1 MEVVEPMIF
10 NLSWKN
16 FKGQFLNYLVYFI
29 SMTFAVVVYYC
40 FSAITYNRT
49 LISRAGRD
57 IQINGAMNIGGFL
70 VVVMILGFMLAANHF
85 FLLKR
90 SREIGLYHLI
100 GMRKGKISFLF
111 FIETLILGGFSLITG
126 IVLGIIF
133 SKLFSMILAK
143 AMFLQVESLFRF
155 SIPSI
160 VQTSIAFVFM
170 LLAVSLRSS
179 WLIYRYKV
187 NNLIKQP
194 EKNTNAVNKM
204 TKWKF
209 VLGIL
214 GLLLILVG
222 YFLSYN
228 IIQFGSFLMENG
240 LKMAGFLIAP
250 LIIML
255 ICILGTY
262 LFFKYTMYLIVFL
275 FGKSKGT
282 YYRRMNMLAVENT
295 KHHLKRSGNTL
306 FAITI
311 FIAISLG
318 MIGGAASFY
327 TLGMNSVNVEAPTDF
342 IVAESNFQEISQKI
356 EDEPGAA
363 IDSVV
368 KLNFKLTGSQYDIKI
383 GREQKENT
391 LSPINLLSLSNYR
404 EYQKINPYLK
414 DIELIDNND
423 VVLLDSIQ
431 NILGGFIRYDS
442 TFDLQEGLTLEVSK
456 VKPDFLGQD
465 LMRYGFPTIVVSDQ
479 LFAQVNT
486 GIEYRLM
493 AFNIAAVDE
502 EALSNKLSDGVKV
515 EWNNPIYFQYQWINN
530 RLEGYTSKV
539 RQQPE
544 QNNQAQN
551 SDENRESEFWQLNYT
566 SRFSDLRYQRRV
578 MGLLIYV
585 AMFLGILALIIT
597 GSILMLQQFAEAENE
612 KESYDLLKK
621 IGVPKKEI
629 TKLLYQQNS
638 IIFFPPML
646 IGVLHATFAI
656 FVFSKYISG
665 SGYWLAYLACGI
677 LILIYLAYY
686 FLTSAIY
693 SRIVHGRNLK

>member
-1 MEVVEPMIF
+1 MIF

-57 IQINGAMNIGGFL
+57 IQINGAMSIGGFL
-70 VVVMILGFMLAANHF
+70 VVVMILGFMFAANHF

-187 NNLIKQP
+187 NNLVKQP

-209 VLGIL
+209 VSGTL

-228 IIQFGSFLMENG
+228 IIQFGSLLMENG
-240 LKMAGFLIAP
+240 LKMAGFFIAP

-275 FGKSKGT
+275 FGKSKVT

-342 IVAESNFQEISQKI
+342 IVAEPSFQEVSQKI
-356 EDEPGAA
+356 EDEPGAN

-368 KLNFKLTGSQYDIKI
+368 TLNFKLTGSQYDIKI

-414 DIELIDNND
+414 DIELVNDKD

-442 TFDLQEGLTLEVSK
+442 TFDLQEGLKLEVSK
-456 VKPDFLGQD
+456 VRPDFLGQD
-465 LMRYGFPTIVVSDQ
+465 LMRYGFPTVVVSDQ
-479 LFAQVNT
+479 LFEQVNS
-486 GIEYRLM
+486 GIEYNLM
-493 AFNIAAVDE
+493 AFNVDAVDE
-502 EALSNKLSDGVKV
+502 EALSNKLSDEVKV
-515 EWNNPIYFQYQWINN
+515 EWNNPIYFQYQWVNN
-530 RLEGYTSKV
+530 QLEGYTSKV

-544 QNNQAQN
+544 QKNPTQNN
-551 SDENRESEFWQLNYT
+551 DENKENEYWQLNYT
-566 SRFSDLRYQRRV
+566 NRFSDLRYQRRV

-621 IGVPKKEI
+621 IGIPKKEI

-677 LILIYLAYY
+677 LVLIYLAYY

-693 SRIVHGRNLK
+693 SRIIHGRNLK

>member
-1 MEVVEPMIF
+1 MIF

-57 IQINGAMNIGGFL
+57 IQINGAMSIGGFL
-70 VVVMILGFMLAANHF
+70 VVVIILGFMFAANHF

-100 GMRKGKISFLF
+100 GMRKSKISFLF
-111 FIETLILGGFSLITG
+111 FIETLILGGVSLVTG
-126 IVLGIIF
+126 LVLGIIF

-187 NNLIKQP
+187 NNLVKQP
-194 EKNTNAVNKM
+194 EKNTNALNKM
-204 TKWKF
+204 TKWKCL
-209 VLGIL
+209 LGIL
-214 GLLLILVG
+214 GLLLILIG

-228 IIQFGSFLMENG
+228 VIQFGSFLMENG
-240 LKMAGFLIAP
+240 FKMVGFLIAP

-262 LFFKYTMYLIVFL
+262 LFFKYTIYLIVFL
-275 FGKSKGT
+275 FGKSKVT

-327 TLGMNSVNVEAPTDF
+327 TLGMNSVNVESPTDF
-342 IVAESNFQEISQKI
+342 IVAESSFQEISQKI
-356 EDEPGAA
+356 ENEPGAA
-363 IDSVV
+363 IDSSVT
-368 KLNFKLTGSQYDIKI
+368 LNFKLTGSQYDIKI
-383 GREQKENT
+383 GREQKENR

-404 EYQKINPYLK
+404 DYQKINPYLK
-414 DIELIDNND
+414 DIKLVNDKD

-431 NILGGFIRYDS
+431 NILGGFIRYGL
-442 TFDLQEGLTLEVSK
+442 TFNLQDKVTLEVSK

-465 LMRYGFPTIVVSDQ
+465 LMRYGFPTLVVTDQ
-479 LFAQVNT
+479 LFVQVNS
-486 GIEYRLM
+486 GIEYNLM
-493 AFNIAAVDE
+493 AFNIEAVDE
-502 EALSNKLSDGVKV
+502 EKLSNKLSDEVKV
-515 EWNNPIYFQYQWINN
+515 EWINPIYFQYQWMNN
-530 RLEGYTSKV
+530 QLEGYTSKV
-539 RQQPE
+539 KQEPE
-544 QNNQAQN
+544 QKNPSQNN
-551 SDENRESEFWQLNYT
+551 SENKEDEFWQLNYT
-566 SRFSDLRYQRRV
+566 SRFLDLRYQRRV

-585 AMFLGILALIIT
+585 AMFLGILALITT
-597 GSILMLQQFAEAENE
+597 GSILMLQQFAAVENE

-621 IGVPKKEI
+621 IGIPKKEI

-646 IGVLHATFAI
+646 IGVLHAAFAI

-686 FLTSAIY
+686 FLTSAICA
-693 SRIVHGRNLK
+693 RIIHGRNLK

>member
-1 MEVVEPMIF
+1 MIF

-57 IQINGAMNIGGFL
+57 IQINGAMSIGGFL
-70 VVVMILGFMLAANHF
+70 VVVMILGFMFAANHF

-187 NNLIKQP
+187 NNLVKQP

-209 VLGIL
+209 VLGTL

-228 IIQFGSFLMENG
+228 IIQFGSLLMENG
-240 LKMAGFLIAP
+240 LKMAGFFIAP

-275 FGKSKGT
+275 FGKSKVT

-342 IVAESNFQEISQKI
+342 IVAEPSFQEVSQKI
-356 EDEPGAA
+356 EDEPGAN

-368 KLNFKLTGSQYDIKI
+368 TLNFKLTGSQYDIKI

-414 DIELIDNND
+414 DIELVNDKD

-442 TFDLQEGLTLEVSK
+442 TFDLQEGLKLEVSK
-456 VKPDFLGQD
+456 VRPDFLGQD
-465 LMRYGFPTIVVSDQ
+465 LMRYGFPTVVVSDQ
-479 LFAQVNT
+479 LFEQVNS
-486 GIEYRLM
+486 GIEYNLM
-493 AFNIAAVDE
+493 AFNVDAVDE

-515 EWNNPIYFQYQWINN
+515 EWNNPIYFQYQWVNN
-530 RLEGYTSKV
+530 QLEGYTSKV

-544 QNNQAQN
+544 QKDPTQNN
-551 SDENRESEFWQLNYT
+551 DENKENEYWQLNYT

-621 IGVPKKEI
+621 IGIPKKEI

-677 LILIYLAYY
+677 LVLIYLAYY

-693 SRIVHGRNLK
+693 SRIIHGRNLK